1 MPSEFER
8 HQIVKARKRHICSE
22 CWRDIPAGCTYRNV
36 VGRFDGDF
44 MNLHYHIRCGDGTA
58 AGLGQEHIDADNKE
72 RAAACRDQR
81 RRVE

>member
-8 HQIVKARKRHICSE
+8 HHIVKARKPRSCSE
-22 CWRDIPAGCTYRNV
+22 CWKDIPVGCTYRKV

-44 MNLHYHIRCGDGTA
+44 MSLHYHLRCGDGSQHEDA
-58 AGLGQEHIDADNKE
+58 EHIEADNKE
-72 RAAACRDQR
+72 RAADCRDQL

>member
-8 HQIVKARKRHICSE
+8 HHIVKARTWHVCSE
-22 CWRDIPAGCTYRNV
+22 CGKDIPVGCTYRNV

-44 MNLHYHIRCGDGTA
+44 MSLHYHIRCGDGS
-58 AGLGQEHIDADNKE
+58 QHEDYEHIDADNKD
-72 RAAACRDQR
+72 RAAGCRDQL